1 MICGKCKYSNMFKT
15 KVVDAL
21 WKNKEKL
28 YKLNLHQLKVNLHRN
43 TADECDLIDK

>member
-21 WKNKEKL
+21 WKSKEK
-28 YKLNLHQLKVNLHRN
+28 YKLNLHQLNVNLHRN